1 MTTKK
6 RDHLFKP
13 GQSGNPKGR
22 PKGALNKDSAARALI
37 FAQSGEIVRKALKE
51 ALNGNQALLGQL
63 LSIVSPAQ
71 RAELAPVQ
79 IPGASDAIAAGRFED
94 ALSLISQASLD
105 GTISPDAAKQL
116 TDQLKAAEEAKR
128 LSFLQDQLHQ
138 LREKVINGRTIEH
151 RPMSDAPTAWIEDQP
166 MRTIS
171 HG

>member
-51 ALNGNQALLGQL
+51 ALAGNQALLGQL
-63 LSIVSPAQ
+63 LAIVSPAQ

-79 IPGASDAIAAGRFED
+79 IPGASEAIAAGRFDD

-105 GTISPDAAKQL
+105 GLISPDAAKQL
-116 TDQLKAAEEAKR
+116 TEQLKAAEEAKR
-128 LSFLQDQLHQ
+128 LSYLQDQLQ
-138 LREKVINGRTIEH
+138 ALREKVINGRVIEH
-151 RPMSDAPTAWIEDQP
+151 QPRQDSPPARIENQAIGAD
-166 MRTIS
+166 S
-171 HG
+171 HV